1 MLSKYPHFMTSK
13 YHFLLS
19 LLAITLIG
27 IGAGCSTQP
36 KTEEGS
42 KKQVETTP
50 TIQHEIGHE
59 GMNKGYAFRNMTR
72 FDGIQPDEEFSLHF
86 FIVDKNDEIV
96 KEFDTVH
103 EKQLHL
109 IVVRKD
115 LGKFMHLHP
124 QLNKITGEFVL
135 DMSLPSDGEYRMYAD
150 VKPKNG
156 EQTTPFT
163 DLRIGSITPVS
174 PIEVTKEK
182 TNLVNGYTVIHEI
195 SDSIKAGEKTDY
207 ELKVMLGKRPAFPEQ
222 YLGALGHSIIIK
234 EGSLDFIH
242 THSLRNDKL
251 LFETT
256 LPSAGRYKIF
266 TEFLDNAIVHV
277 SPYVV
282 EVQN

>member
-1 MLSKYPHFMTSK
+1 MTSK
-13 YHFLLS
+13 HSLFLS

-27 IGAGCSTQP
+27 IGAGCSSQSQP
-36 KTEEGS
+36 AATSEKPAH
-42 KKQVETTP
+42 TTAEA
-50 TIQHEIGHE
+50 QHEIGHE
-59 GMNKGYAFRNMTR
+59 GMNKGYAIRNLTR

-86 FIVDKNDEIV
+86 FIVDKNDEVV
-96 KEFDTVH
+96 KEFDTFH
-103 EKQLHL
+103 EKLVHL

-124 QLNKITGEFVL
+124 QLNKITGEFTL

-156 EQTTPFT
+156 EPTTPFT
-163 DLRIGSITPVS
+163 DLRIGSITPAS

-182 TNLVNGYTVIHEI
+182 TQIVNGYTVTHEI
-195 SDSIKAGEKTDY
+195 PDSIKAGEKTEY
-207 ELKVMLGKRPAFPEQ
+207 ELKVMLGKRPAFLEQ

-256 LPSAGRYKIF
+256 FPSAGRYKIF
-266 TEFLDNAIVHV
+266 TEFLDNAIVHT
-277 SPYVV
+277 SPYII